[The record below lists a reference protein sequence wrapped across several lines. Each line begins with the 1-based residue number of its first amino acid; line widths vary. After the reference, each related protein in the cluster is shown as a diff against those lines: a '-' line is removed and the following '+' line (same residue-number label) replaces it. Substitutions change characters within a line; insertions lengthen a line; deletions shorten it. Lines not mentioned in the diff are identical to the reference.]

1 MLDVI
6 LNGAYLLFQ
15 GVAMAVTV
23 TLYNGYDITSHY
35 TPDDRDSVIAM
46 QAHREWWRKDSDCQ
60 FYGVMVP
67 YVRDW
72 SETIKHGDIETVIS
86 PEPDTT
92 AGQAIVFTK
101 KACEGK
107 ADEPIFL
114 VDDVQR
120 AKFKLVKSRQLTAS
134 DVGSMRREFAPKWLP
149 QVVSR
154 IERVAATDPVAKSAM
169 ADINAYEANLQA
181 HAKEKAPAV
190 ASDVAAASAPAA
202 VPTAVSAS
210 PVAAP
215 PATASASEA
224 ASAPGVSAS
233 EPVKPTAPTN

>member
-15 GVAMAVTV
+15 GVAMTLTV
-23 TLYNGYDITSHY
+23 TLYNGYDITSNY
-35 TPDDRDSVIAM
+35 APEDRGTVIAM
-46 QAHREWWRKDSDCQ
+46 QAHREWWRKDSNCQ

-72 SETIKHGDIETVIS
+72 SETIKHGDIETVIP

-101 KACEGK
+101 KVCEGK
-107 ADEPIFL
+107 EDEPIFL
-114 VDDVQR
+114 VDDVPR

-134 DVGSMRREFAPKWLP
+134 DVGSMRPEFVPKWLP
-149 QVVSR
+149 QVLSR
-154 IERVAATDPVAKSAM
+154 IERVAVTDPVAKSAM

-181 HAKEKAPAV
+181 RAKEKAPGA
-190 ASDVAAASAPAA
+190 ASDVAAASALAVVPIPA
-202 VPTAVSAS
+202 SAF

-215 PATASASEA
+215 LATASAPEA
-224 ASAPGVSAS
+224 ASVPGASAS
-233 EPVKPTAPTN
+233 EPVSPTVQTN

>member
-1 MLDVI
+1 MLDI
-6 LNGAYLLFQ
+6 IFNGAYLLYQ

-23 TLYNGYDITSHY
+23 TLYNGYDITSH
-35 TPDDRDSVIAM
+35 PAPEDRDTVIAM

-72 SETIKHGDIETVIS
+72 SETVKHGDIETVIP

-101 KACEGK
+101 KSCEGK

-114 VDDVQR
+114 VDDVSR

-134 DVGSMRREFAPKWLP
+134 DVGSMRPEFVPKWLP

-154 IERVAATDPVAKSAM
+154 IERVAATDPAAKSAM

-181 HAKEKAPAV
+181 PAKEKAA
-190 ASDVAAASAPAA
+190 AAASASAPAS
-202 VPTAVSAS
+202 SA
-210 PVAAP
+210 PEAASI
-215 PATASASEA
+215 PATASSA
-224 ASAPGVSAS
+224 AAS
-233 EPVKPTAPTN
+233 EPVTSTALPN